1 MGFEMT
7 DSKANFLFARYPGLS
22 GKEIFSRLKESG
34 ILVRRFDQAGI
45 EDYLRITIGSES
57 EMETLVNT
65 LERIV
70 GNENG

>member
-7 DSKANFLFARYPGLS
+7 DSKANFLFARYPMMS
-22 GKEIFSRLKESG
+22 GKEIFVRLKESG

-45 EDYLRITIGSES
+45 EDYLRITVGSES

-70 GNENG
+70 GK